1 MAMLKYTIGAV
12 VLLWAGRAAAETPLT
27 LSWALK
33 TAREANPE
41 VRALAAERAA
51 AWERVPQA
59 RALEDPTLAVQLWN
73 FPFTRK
79 PGMGSMVMVQVAQTL
94 PFPGKRDL
102 RAEVAG
108 ASARVAGETVR
119 MRQLELA
126 TEVKRLYYQLWTNR
140 AARSLNQRN
149 SELLEQLRKT
159 ALTRVASGIGGVTDV
174 LRLETEQAR
183 LRTDLASLRR
193 DREVLAAALNVR
205 LGREAS
211 APIGEPVEDF
221 PPEPARS
228 YAALLAAAERQ
239 RPDLRSAS
247 LESGRAESQI
257 ALARRS
263 CYPDFM
269 PSLMFMQDIELGSSW
284 GATLGVGVPIWS
296 AGKQARAVREA
307 TETAAA
313 ARERQHAARLEIE
326 RQVREASASASSAAE
341 RLRLLRTQVIPRA
354 RAALEAMRAD
364 YVASREGLT
373 ALLDGRRTLQDLE
386 LELERARAEVATT
399 RAELER
405 AVGGALP

>member
-1 MAMLKYTIGAV
+1 MLKYTIGAV
-12 VLLWAGRAAAETPLT
+12 VLILAGTAAAEPLT

-59 RALEDPTLAVQLWN
+59 RAFEDPTLAVQLWN

-79 PGMGSMVMVQVAQTL
+79 PGAGSMVMVQVAQPL

-108 ASARVAGETVR
+108 ASARVAGESVR

-126 TEVKRLYYQLWTNR
+126 AEVKRLYYQLWTNR

-159 ALTRVASGIGGVTDV
+159 ALARVSAGTGAVTDV

-183 LRTDLASLRR
+183 LRADLSTLRR
-193 DREVLAAALNVR
+193 DREALAAALNVR
-205 LGREAS
+205 LGRKAL
-211 APIGEPVEDF
+211 APLGEPVEDF
-221 PPEPARS
+221 PTEPSRS
-228 YAALLAAAERQ
+228 YPALLAAAERQ
-239 RPDLRSAS
+239 RPDLRAAG

-257 ALARRS
+257 ALARRNR
-263 CYPDFM
+263 YPDFM
-269 PSLMFMQDIELGSSW
+269 PMLMFMQDIEMGSSW

-296 AGKQARAVREA
+296 AAKQGRAVREA

-313 ARERQHAARLEIE
+313 ARERQHGARLEVE
-326 RQVREASASASSAAE
+326 RQVREASASAASAAE
-341 RLRLLRTQVIPRA
+341 RLQLLRTQVIPRA

-386 LELERARAEVATT
+386 LELEKARAEVAMT

-405 AVGGALP
+405 AVGGTLP